1 MEAIVGG
8 ALLSA
13 SMEMLVKKV
22 VSGEFL
28 DLFRRTKLDVDL
40 LEKLEITLL
49 SLQSVLHDAE
59 DKQIANPA
67 VKKWLEMLQDA
78 VFEADDLFDEL
89 NTEALRCQAE
99 GGQVLNKFL
108 SYFKRFNKK
117 INSKLQKL
125 FGRLEHL
132 KDQNLGLKEGDSNCV
147 WNATPTSPFLRDE
160 SAIYGRDDDRKKLK
174 EFLLLEDGC
183 DSGSK
188 IGVISIVGMGGLG
201 KTTLAKLLYNDPR
214 VKEMFEVE
222 GWAHIPKDFN
232 VATITKTILELD
244 NDKPS
249 ERVDKRVRHLSYNK
263 SVYEPEDKFD
273 ELHGLKGL
281 RTFLATHA
289 ISLEL
294 FSDLLSTMTQLHAL
308 ELSCCINMVELPKS
322 IGNLICLRYLDLST
336 TQIKRLPSETCKL
349 YNLQTLLLSFTE
361 LIELPKDMG
370 KLVKLRHL
378 DIRDTKLK
386 KMPAQISKLEN
397 LQTLSDFI
405 VSSVKE
411 VGLKIEDLG
420 KYPHLSGSLC
430 ISQLENVT
438 DPSHASQANL
448 EMKMEI
454 DELELGW
461 SYTAPS
467 NSEIQSFVLERL
479 RPSTNLKR
487 LTISGY
493 SGDKLPNWLGDRSMI
508 CLQKMTL
515 KNIPSLT
522 FFPSDCLPKTL
533 QSLNIDGCDSFTSFT
548 LCSLPVLKIL
558 SIVCCKLLKSI
569 LIAEDASK
577 QNLLFLRTIYIWKCN
592 ELESVS
598 LIGLPI
604 PNLTHLSVT
613 RCEKLRSLPE
623 SIKTL
628 TSLQNMEIVD
638 LPNLQSFSIDE
649 LPISLRYLTIGKVGG
664 IWWNTTWEHLTSLS
678 MLETWGDDIVK
689 GLIERQ
695 VPFLPTNLVS
705 LRIYWLEDVE
715 CLDGKW
721 LQHLTSLHTLEIWM
735 SPKLKSLPEKGDL
748 PSSLKQLHIKSCP
761 LLEPNLKM
769 KQGKEW
775 LKISHI
781 PEIYFLS
788 YFKRF
793 NKKINS
799 KLQKLFGRLEH
810 LKDQNLGLKEGDSNC
825 VWNATPTSPF
835 LRDESAIYGR
845 DDDRKKL
852 KEFLLLEDGC
862 DSGRKI
868 GVISIVGMGGLG
880 KTTLAKLLYNDPRV
894 KEMFEVEGWA
904 HIPKDFN
911 VATVT
916 KTILESVTLDT
927 STDTNLLKLQI
938 IITTRDERVVLP
950 TLKYLCVHHL
960 RSLEI
965 EDSWSLLARHAF
977 VETNYQQHP
986 NLEIIGREIAKKCG
1000 GLPLAAVALG
1010 GILRTNLSQD
1020 HWNDVLNNS
1029 IWEHTNDEVQPA
1041 LLLSYREIV
1050 DKRVRHLSYNKS
1062 VYEPEDKFDE
1072 LHGLKGLRT
1081 FLATPLGYSN
1091 NPISLKLFSDLL
1103 STMTQLH
1110 VLSLSYCINIVEL
1123 PKSIGNLIC
1132 LRYLNLSDTQIKRL
1146 PSETCKLYNL
1156 QTLLLSF
1163 TELIELPKDMG
1174 KLVKLRHLDIRGTKL
1189 KKMPAQIS
1197 KLENLQT
1204 LSDFI
1209 VSSVK
1214 EVGLKIEDLGK
1225 YPHLSGRLCISQL
1238 ENVTDPS
1245 HASQANLEMKKEID
1259 KLKLG
1264 WSYITPLNSE
1274 IQNVVLERLR

>member
-89 NTEALRCQAE
+89 NTQALRCQAE

-132 KDQNLGLKEGDSNCV
+132 KNQNLGLKEGDSNCV

-232 VATITKTILELD
+232 VAT
-244 NDKPS
+244 
-249 ERVDKRVRHLSYNK
+249 
-263 SVYEPEDKFD
+263 
-273 ELHGLKGL
+273 
-281 RTFLATHA
+281 
-289 ISLEL
+289 
-294 FSDLLSTMTQLHAL
+294 
-308 ELSCCINMVELPKS
+308 
-322 IGNLICLRYLDLST
+322 
-336 TQIKRLPSETCKL
+336 
-349 YNLQTLLLSFTE
+349 
-361 LIELPKDMG
+361 
-370 KLVKLRHL
+370 
-378 DIRDTKLK
+378 
-386 KMPAQISKLEN
+386 
-397 LQTLSDFI
+397 
-405 VSSVKE
+405 
-411 VGLKIEDLG
+411 
-420 KYPHLSGSLC
+420 
-430 ISQLENVT
+430 
-438 DPSHASQANL
+438 
-448 EMKMEI
+448 
-454 DELELGW
+454 
-461 SYTAPS
+461 
-467 NSEIQSFVLERL
+467 
-479 RPSTNLKR
+479 
-487 LTISGY
+487 
-493 SGDKLPNWLGDRSMI
+493 
-508 CLQKMTL
+508 
-515 KNIPSLT
+515 
-522 FFPSDCLPKTL
+522 
-533 QSLNIDGCDSFTSFT
+533 
-548 LCSLPVLKIL
+548 
-558 SIVCCKLLKSI
+558 
-569 LIAEDASK
+569 
-577 QNLLFLRTIYIWKCN
+577 
-592 ELESVS
+592 
-598 LIGLPI
+598 
-604 PNLTHLSVT
+604 
-613 RCEKLRSLPE
+613 
-623 SIKTL
+623 
-628 TSLQNMEIVD
+628 
-638 LPNLQSFSIDE
+638 
-649 LPISLRYLTIGKVGG
+649 
-664 IWWNTTWEHLTSLS
+664 
-678 MLETWGDDIVK
+678 
-689 GLIERQ
+689 
-695 VPFLPTNLVS
+695 
-705 LRIYWLEDVE
+705 
-715 CLDGKW
+715 
-721 LQHLTSLHTLEIWM
+721 
-735 SPKLKSLPEKGDL
+735 
-748 PSSLKQLHIKSCP
+748 
-761 LLEPNLKM
+761 
-769 KQGKEW
+769 
-775 LKISHI
+775 
-781 PEIYFLS
+781 
-788 YFKRF
+788 
-793 NKKINS
+793 
-799 KLQKLFGRLEH
+799 
-810 LKDQNLGLKEGDSNC
+810 
-825 VWNATPTSPF
+825 
-835 LRDESAIYGR
+835 
-845 DDDRKKL
+845 
-852 KEFLLLEDGC
+852 
-862 DSGRKI
+862 
-868 GVISIVGMGGLG
+868 
-880 KTTLAKLLYNDPRV
+880 
-894 KEMFEVEGWA
+894 
-904 HIPKDFN
+904 
-911 VATVT
+911 VT

-927 STDTNLLKLQI
+927 STDTNLLKLQL
-938 IITTRDERVVLP
+938 DNDKPSER
-950 TLKYLCVHHL
+950 
-960 RSLEI
+960 
-965 EDSWSLLARHAF
+965 
-977 VETNYQQHP
+977 
-986 NLEIIGREIAKKCG
+986 
-1000 GLPLAAVALG
+1000 
-1010 GILRTNLSQD
+1010 
-1020 HWNDVLNNS
+1020 
-1029 IWEHTNDEVQPA
+1029 
-1041 LLLSYREIV
+1041 V

-1132 LRYLNLSDTQIKRL
+1132 LRYLNLSNTWIKRL

-1163 TELIELPKDMG
+1163 TGLIELPKDMG
-1174 KLVKLRHLDIRGTKL
+1174 KLVKLRHLDIRGTQL

-1225 YPHLSGRLCISQL
+1225 YPHLSGSLCISQL

-1245 HASQANLEMKKEID
+1245 HASQANLEMKMEID
-1259 KLKLG
+1259 KLKLV

-1274 IQNVVLERLR
+1274 IQNVVLERLRPSTFLKRLSISGYCGDKLPNWMICLNSLQKMTLKNIPSLTSFPSDCLPKTLQSLKIESCNSMTSFTLYSLPVLKILSIVCCKLLKSILIAEDASKQNLLFLRTIIIWNCNELESVSLIGLPIPNLTDLSVSTCEKLRSLPESIKTLTSLQKMKIVDLPNLQSFSIHDLPISLRYLWIGKVGGIWWNTTWEHLTSLSRLDTWGDDIVKGDDIYCLEDVECLDGKWLQHLTSLHTLEIYISPKLKSLPEKGDLPSSLKQLRIISCPLLEPNLKMKQGKEWLKISHIPEIYVDYQIID

>member
-78 VFEADDLFDEL
+78 VFEADYLFDEL
-89 NTEALRCQAE
+89 NTQALRCQAE

-147 WNATPTSPFLRDE
+147 WNATPTSPFLGDE
-160 SAIYGRDDDRKKLK
+160 SAIYGRDDDRKKLE
-174 EFLLLEDGC
+174 EFLLLEYGC
-183 DSGSK
+183 DSGS
-188 IGVISIVGMGGLG
+188 
-201 KTTLAKLLYNDPR
+201 
-214 VKEMFEVE
+214 
-222 GWAHIPKDFN
+222 
-232 VATITKTILELD
+232 
-244 NDKPS
+244 
-249 ERVDKRVRHLSYNK
+249 
-263 SVYEPEDKFD
+263 
-273 ELHGLKGL
+273 
-281 RTFLATHA
+281 
-289 ISLEL
+289 
-294 FSDLLSTMTQLHAL
+294 
-308 ELSCCINMVELPKS
+308 
-322 IGNLICLRYLDLST
+322 
-336 TQIKRLPSETCKL
+336 
-349 YNLQTLLLSFTE
+349 
-361 LIELPKDMG
+361 
-370 KLVKLRHL
+370 
-378 DIRDTKLK
+378 
-386 KMPAQISKLEN
+386 
-397 LQTLSDFI
+397 
-405 VSSVKE
+405 
-411 VGLKIEDLG
+411 
-420 KYPHLSGSLC
+420 
-430 ISQLENVT
+430 
-438 DPSHASQANL
+438 
-448 EMKMEI
+448 
-454 DELELGW
+454 
-461 SYTAPS
+461 
-467 NSEIQSFVLERL
+467 
-479 RPSTNLKR
+479 
-487 LTISGY
+487 
-493 SGDKLPNWLGDRSMI
+493 
-508 CLQKMTL
+508 
-515 KNIPSLT
+515 
-522 FFPSDCLPKTL
+522 
-533 QSLNIDGCDSFTSFT
+533 
-548 LCSLPVLKIL
+548 
-558 SIVCCKLLKSI
+558 
-569 LIAEDASK
+569 
-577 QNLLFLRTIYIWKCN
+577 
-592 ELESVS
+592 
-598 LIGLPI
+598 
-604 PNLTHLSVT
+604 
-613 RCEKLRSLPE
+613 
-623 SIKTL
+623 
-628 TSLQNMEIVD
+628 
-638 LPNLQSFSIDE
+638 
-649 LPISLRYLTIGKVGG
+649 
-664 IWWNTTWEHLTSLS
+664 
-678 MLETWGDDIVK
+678 
-689 GLIERQ
+689 
-695 VPFLPTNLVS
+695 
-705 LRIYWLEDVE
+705 
-715 CLDGKW
+715 
-721 LQHLTSLHTLEIWM
+721 
-735 SPKLKSLPEKGDL
+735 
-748 PSSLKQLHIKSCP
+748 
-761 LLEPNLKM
+761 
-769 KQGKEW
+769 
-775 LKISHI
+775 
-781 PEIYFLS
+781 
-788 YFKRF
+788 
-793 NKKINS
+793 
-799 KLQKLFGRLEH
+799 
-810 LKDQNLGLKEGDSNC
+810 
-825 VWNATPTSPF
+825 
-835 LRDESAIYGR
+835 
-845 DDDRKKL
+845 
-852 KEFLLLEDGC
+852 
-862 DSGRKI
+862 KI

-927 STDTNLLKLQI
+927 STDTNLLKLQVQLQQSLSNKKFLLVLDDMWYGNYVGWNSLIDIFNVGQNGSKI

-960 RSLEI
+960 RSLET

-1029 IWEHTNDEVQPA
+1029 IWENTNDEVQPA
-1041 LLLSYREIV
+1041 LLLSYRFLPAFLKGCFAYCSIFPKNSILVKKRVVQLWIAEGLVPRPESEKNWEKVAEKYFDELVSRSLIRQRFLDHEENNFEMHDLINDLAMTVSSPYCTKLDNDKPSERV

-1081 FLATPLGYSN
+1081 FLATPLGYSK

-1110 VLSLSYCINIVEL
+1110 VLSLSYCTNIVEL

-1132 LRYLNLSDTQIKRL
+1132 LRYLNLSYTRIKRL

-1156 QTLLLSF
+1156 QTLLL
-1163 TELIELPKDMG
+1163 TKCVELTKLPKDMG
-1174 KLVKLRHLDIRGTKL
+1174 KLVKLRHLDIRGTEL

-1225 YPHLSGRLCISQL
+1225 YPHLSGSLCISQL

-1274 IQNVVLERLR
+1274 IQNVVLERLRPSTNLKSLAIFGYGGDRLPNWMICLNSLQKMTLKNIPSLTSFPSDCLPKTLQYLNIEGCDSFTSFTLCSLPVLKILSIVCCKLLKSILIAEDASKQNLLFLRTIDITDCNDLESVSLIGLPIPNLTDLSVNGCEKLRSLPESIKTLTSLQIMKIVDLPNLQSFSIHDLPISLRYLSIGEVGGIWWNTTWEHLTSLSMLDTWGDDIVKGLIERQVPFLPTNLVSLHIYCLEDVECLDGKWLQHLTSLHKLEICMSPKLKSLPEKGDLPSSLKQLHIHYCPLLEPNLKMKQGKEWLKISHIPQIYVNQIID

>member
-49 SLQSVLHDAE
+49 RLQSVLHDAE

-232 VATITKTILELD
+232 VATITKTILESVTLDTSTDTNLLKLQVQLQQSLSNKKFLLVLDDMWYGNYVGWNSLIDIFNVGQNGSKIIITTRDERVVLPTLKYLCVHHLRSLEIEDSWSLLARHAFVETNYQQHPNLEIIGREIAKKCGGLPLAAVALGGILRTNLSQDHWNDVLNNSIWEHTNDEVQPALLLSYRFLPAFLKGCFAYCSIFPKNSILVKRRVVQLWIAEGLVPRPESEKNWEKVAEKYFDELVSRSLIRQRFLDHQESNFEMHDLINDLAMTVSSPYCTRLD

-349 YNLQTLLLSFTE
+349 YNLQTLLLSFTQ

-378 DIRDTKLK
+378 DIRCTKLK

-522 FFPSDCLPKTL
+522 SFPSDCLPKTL

-558 SIVCCKLLKSI
+558 SIFCCKLLKSI

-604 PNLTHLSVT
+604 PNLT
-613 RCEKLRSLPE
+613 
-623 SIKTL
+623 
-628 TSLQNMEIVD
+628 D
-638 LPNLQSFSIDE
+638 L
-649 LPISLRYLTIGKVGG
+649 SLRYLWIGKVGG

-678 MLETWGDDIVK
+678 RLDTWGDDIVK

-705 LRIYWLEDVE
+705 LRIYCLEDVE

-721 LQHLTSLHTLEIWM
+721 LQHLTSLHTLEIYI

-748 PSSLKQLHIKSCP
+748 PSSLKQLRIISCP

-781 PEIYFLS
+781 PEIYVN
-788 YFKRF
+788 Y
-793 NKKINS
+793 
-799 KLQKLFGRLEH
+799 
-810 LKDQNLGLKEGDSNC
+810 
-825 VWNATPTSPF
+825 
-835 LRDESAIYGR
+835 
-845 DDDRKKL
+845 
-852 KEFLLLEDGC
+852 
-862 DSGRKI
+862 
-868 GVISIVGMGGLG
+868 
-880 KTTLAKLLYNDPRV
+880 
-894 KEMFEVEGWA
+894 
-904 HIPKDFN
+904 
-911 VATVT
+911 
-916 KTILESVTLDT
+916 
-927 STDTNLLKLQI
+927 QI
-938 IITTRDERVVLP
+938 ID
-950 TLKYLCVHHL
+950 
-960 RSLEI
+960 
-965 EDSWSLLARHAF
+965 
-977 VETNYQQHP
+977 
-986 NLEIIGREIAKKCG
+986 
-1000 GLPLAAVALG
+1000 
-1010 GILRTNLSQD
+1010 
-1020 HWNDVLNNS
+1020 
-1029 IWEHTNDEVQPA
+1029 
-1041 LLLSYREIV
+1041 
-1050 DKRVRHLSYNKS
+1050 
-1062 VYEPEDKFDE
+1062 
-1072 LHGLKGLRT
+1072 
-1081 FLATPLGYSN
+1081 
-1091 NPISLKLFSDLL
+1091 
-1103 STMTQLH
+1103 
-1110 VLSLSYCINIVEL
+1110 
-1123 PKSIGNLIC
+1123 
-1132 LRYLNLSDTQIKRL
+1132 
-1146 PSETCKLYNL
+1146 
-1156 QTLLLSF
+1156 
-1163 TELIELPKDMG
+1163 
-1174 KLVKLRHLDIRGTKL
+1174 
-1189 KKMPAQIS
+1189 
-1197 KLENLQT
+1197 
-1204 LSDFI
+1204 
-1209 VSSVK
+1209 
-1214 EVGLKIEDLGK
+1214 
-1225 YPHLSGRLCISQL
+1225 
-1238 ENVTDPS
+1238 
-1245 HASQANLEMKKEID
+1245 
-1259 KLKLG
+1259 
-1264 WSYITPLNSE
+1264 
-1274 IQNVVLERLR
+1274 

>member
-89 NTEALRCQAE
+89 NTQALRCQAE

-132 KDQNLGLKEGDSNCV
+132 KNQNLGLKEGDSNCV

-232 VATITKTILELD
+232 VAT
-244 NDKPS
+244 
-249 ERVDKRVRHLSYNK
+249 
-263 SVYEPEDKFD
+263 
-273 ELHGLKGL
+273 
-281 RTFLATHA
+281 
-289 ISLEL
+289 
-294 FSDLLSTMTQLHAL
+294 
-308 ELSCCINMVELPKS
+308 
-322 IGNLICLRYLDLST
+322 
-336 TQIKRLPSETCKL
+336 
-349 YNLQTLLLSFTE
+349 
-361 LIELPKDMG
+361 
-370 KLVKLRHL
+370 
-378 DIRDTKLK
+378 
-386 KMPAQISKLEN
+386 
-397 LQTLSDFI
+397 
-405 VSSVKE
+405 
-411 VGLKIEDLG
+411 
-420 KYPHLSGSLC
+420 
-430 ISQLENVT
+430 
-438 DPSHASQANL
+438 
-448 EMKMEI
+448 
-454 DELELGW
+454 
-461 SYTAPS
+461 
-467 NSEIQSFVLERL
+467 
-479 RPSTNLKR
+479 
-487 LTISGY
+487 
-493 SGDKLPNWLGDRSMI
+493 
-508 CLQKMTL
+508 
-515 KNIPSLT
+515 
-522 FFPSDCLPKTL
+522 
-533 QSLNIDGCDSFTSFT
+533 
-548 LCSLPVLKIL
+548 
-558 SIVCCKLLKSI
+558 
-569 LIAEDASK
+569 
-577 QNLLFLRTIYIWKCN
+577 
-592 ELESVS
+592 
-598 LIGLPI
+598 
-604 PNLTHLSVT
+604 
-613 RCEKLRSLPE
+613 
-623 SIKTL
+623 
-628 TSLQNMEIVD
+628 
-638 LPNLQSFSIDE
+638 
-649 LPISLRYLTIGKVGG
+649 
-664 IWWNTTWEHLTSLS
+664 
-678 MLETWGDDIVK
+678 
-689 GLIERQ
+689 
-695 VPFLPTNLVS
+695 
-705 LRIYWLEDVE
+705 
-715 CLDGKW
+715 
-721 LQHLTSLHTLEIWM
+721 
-735 SPKLKSLPEKGDL
+735 
-748 PSSLKQLHIKSCP
+748 
-761 LLEPNLKM
+761 
-769 KQGKEW
+769 
-775 LKISHI
+775 
-781 PEIYFLS
+781 
-788 YFKRF
+788 
-793 NKKINS
+793 
-799 KLQKLFGRLEH
+799 
-810 LKDQNLGLKEGDSNC
+810 
-825 VWNATPTSPF
+825 
-835 LRDESAIYGR
+835 
-845 DDDRKKL
+845 
-852 KEFLLLEDGC
+852 
-862 DSGRKI
+862 
-868 GVISIVGMGGLG
+868 
-880 KTTLAKLLYNDPRV
+880 
-894 KEMFEVEGWA
+894 
-904 HIPKDFN
+904 
-911 VATVT
+911 VT

-927 STDTNLLKLQI
+927 STDTNLLKLQL
-938 IITTRDERVVLP
+938 DNDKPSER
-950 TLKYLCVHHL
+950 
-960 RSLEI
+960 
-965 EDSWSLLARHAF
+965 
-977 VETNYQQHP
+977 
-986 NLEIIGREIAKKCG
+986 
-1000 GLPLAAVALG
+1000 
-1010 GILRTNLSQD
+1010 
-1020 HWNDVLNNS
+1020 
-1029 IWEHTNDEVQPA
+1029 
-1041 LLLSYREIV
+1041 V

-1132 LRYLNLSDTQIKRL
+1132 LRYLNLSNTWIKRL

-1174 KLVKLRHLDIRGTKL
+1174 KLVKLRHLDIRGTEL

-1225 YPHLSGRLCISQL
+1225 YPHLSGSLCISQL

-1259 KLKLG
+1259 KLKLV

-1274 IQNVVLERLR
+1274 IQNVLLERLRPSTFLKRLSISGYCGDKLPNWMICLNSLQKMILKNIPSLTSFPSDCLPKTLQSLNIKGCDSFTSFTLCSLPVLKILSIRKCRQLKSILIAEDASKQNLLFLRTIFIWNCNELESVSLIGLPIPNLTDLSVNGCEKLRSLPESIKTLTSLQNMKIVYLPNLQSFSIHELPISLRYLSIGKVGGIWWNTTWEHLTSLSRLDIRGDDIVKGLIERQVPFLPTNLVSLRMYWLEDVECLDGKWLQHLTSLHSLIIDNAPKLKSLPEKGDLPSSLKDLSIISCPLLEANLKMKQGKEWLKISHIPEIYVDYQIID